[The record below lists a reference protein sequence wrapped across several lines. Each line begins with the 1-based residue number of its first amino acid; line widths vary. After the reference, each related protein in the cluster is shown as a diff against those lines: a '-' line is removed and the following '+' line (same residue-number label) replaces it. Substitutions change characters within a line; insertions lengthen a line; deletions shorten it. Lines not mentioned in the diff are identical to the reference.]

1 MSYNELDRM
10 SNEELQE
17 HYSEYYKPILITEDQ
32 IAAMMVRLENIESTL
47 NKLLSAFSSHTT
59 TES

>member
-17 HYSEYYKPILITEDQ
+17 YYSDYKPILITEDQ
-32 IAAMMVRLENIESTL
+32 IAAIMVRLENIESTL
-47 NKLLSAFSSHTT
+47 NELLSAFSSHTT